1 MGSTTW
7 GIFMAGAGLFSV
19 LGGALDWDF
28 FINAPKARFFVET
41 LGRGGARAFYVLLG
55 LLLIGGGVAAL
66 TGVLPIGRQA
76 QASGLST
83 YRP

>member
-7 GIFMAGAGLFSV
+7 GIFMAAAGLFSV
-19 LGGALDWDF
+19 LGGALNWDF

-41 LGRGGARAFYVLLG
+41 LGRGGARAFYVVLG
-55 LLLIGGGVAAL
+55 LLIMAGGVAAL
-66 TGVLPIGRQA
+66 TGALPIGRQA
-76 QASGLST
+76 QASGLNA